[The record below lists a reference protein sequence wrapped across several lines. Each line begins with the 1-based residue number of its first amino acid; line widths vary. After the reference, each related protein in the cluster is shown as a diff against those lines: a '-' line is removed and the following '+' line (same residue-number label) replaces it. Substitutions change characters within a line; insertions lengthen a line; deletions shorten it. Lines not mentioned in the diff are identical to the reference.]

1 MAKEMAKVISEAVSK
16 IQAIASGSTMSAN
29 HESPYH
35 LAAKINDN
43 HAQDENFEP
52 KTFVLTL
59 QATVETTS
67 IPNPEPAQ
75 TRKRSHCRGQKRKN
89 RNFAMASPQNPLPRP
104 PHATEPARRPYTG
117 DFPQCA
123 ICTYH
128 HPTHVPCRLCTTC
141 HKYGHFSHQCRN
153 NLPLANQVQAQPAN
167 QNPRPL
173 AIAGRACF
181 ICHNPNH
188 LANQCPQRNNPGAP
202 QQAPPPAPRG
212 RAFVLTAAQAQHDN
226 DVVND
231 IM

>member
-1 MAKEMAKVISEAVSK
+1 MAKEMAKVISEAVSQ
-16 IQAIASGSTMSAN
+16 IQAIISSSTVSAN
-29 HESPYH
+29 REKPNR
-35 LAAKINDN
+35 LNDN
-43 HAQDENFEP
+43 HAQDENLEP

-89 RNFAMASPQNPLPRP
+89 RNFAMALPQNPPPRS

-128 HPTHVPCRLCTTC
+128 HPAHVPCRLCTTC

-153 NLPLANQVQAQPAN
+153 NLPLANQ
-167 QNPRPL
+167 NPRPL

-181 ICHNPNH
+181 KCNDPNH

-202 QQAPPPAPRG
+202 QQAPPQAPRG

-226 DVVND
+226 DVVTN